1 MAILK
6 LNNVTK
12 KFAGL
17 VAVNDITF
25 EVEKGDILG
34 IIGPNGAG
42 KTTLFHT
49 ICGFHMAN
57 EGEIYFK
64 GRNIK
69 GLNPEYICKE
79 GIARTFQI
87 VQPFGNLTLIEN
99 VIVGAFN
106 RFNKYDKARN
116 FALEQLEFVGLGKKA
131 NVRMKD
137 LTFPEQKKVELARS
151 LASQPELL
159 FLDEIMSGLN
169 PKEVQEMIDLIH
181 DIRNSGVTIIFIEH
195 LMKAV
200 MALSDKVIVMHH
212 GEILSV
218 GSPEEVREDPE
229 VIKAYLGGAV

>member
-49 ICGFHMAN
+49 ICGLHMAN

-106 RFNKYDKARN
+106 RFNKYDKERN

-137 LTFPEQKKVELARS
+137 LTFPEKKKVELARS